1 MVKRKERKHPES
13 YYQELVKRYI
23 SKKYGC
29 ATVRELNFGGPKF
42 DVVGFSPDTGEFHIV
57 ECKRTSRPVGVGQT
71 FGQILAYQAMI
82 FDAGERFLNSFEKHL
97 SKDGITRIAFW
108 QHGANF
114 VEAGKIPIRFYVA
127 LRDKACSRPE
137 FLRLMKQDLK
147 RVGIIRINQN
157 GKCRDYIRIHGKED
171 YELCEAE
178 KIDVPISTP
187 ARTALRKILDHQNV
201 GPEVSELAAAI
212 DSRFMKASRNIRSVT
227 HGSYALYYR
236 VKSNFVGLYPK
247 KEFVRIKIREK
258 SGWRVVRVKRKNQ
271 VKALIRRV
279 RKALDRSLSG

>member
-1 MVKRKERKHPES
+1 MAKKKERKHPES
-13 YYQELVKRYI
+13 FYQDIVKRYI
-23 SKKYGC
+23 TKKYGC

-42 DVVGFSPDTGEFHIV
+42 DVVGFAPDTGEFHIV

-97 SKDGITRIAFW
+97 SKDGITRVAFW
-108 QHGANF
+108 QHGVKF

-137 FLRLMKQDLK
+137 FLRLMKRDLR
-147 RVGIIRINQN
+147 RVGIIRINKY
-157 GKCRDYIRIHGKED
+157 GKCRDYISIHGKED
-171 YELCEAE
+171 YELCEAG

-187 ARTALRKILDHQNV
+187 ARTALRRVLDHQDV

-212 DSRFMKASRNIRSVT
+212 DSRIGKMTRKMRSAP
-227 HGSYALYYR
+227 HGSYALFYR
-236 VKSNFVGLYPK
+236 VKNNFVGLFPK
-247 KEFVRIKIREK
+247 KQFIRMKIREK
-258 SGWRVVRVKRKNQ
+258 TRWRVVRIKRKSQ
-271 VKALIRRV
+271 LRALIRKV
-279 RKALDRSLSG
+279 RRALDRSLSR